1 MAAGQPYM
9 VSALRTRRFTI
20 NIPDVAGV
28 AATVESLVKA
38 VALPADASDLTRV
51 LGCKILSTLTVGT
64 ARAAF
69 TVGDSAASQLQYVNA
84 GADWVE
90 PSVSDYQ
97 LGFIKSAAA
106 AFTATV
112 ILYIG

>member
-9 VSALRTRRFTI
+9 VSAFRTRRFTI
-20 NIPDVAGV
+20 TIPAVGGV
-28 AATVESLVKA
+28 ADTIENLVKA
-38 VALPADASDLTRV
+38 VAISTDASDLTRV
-51 LGCKILSTLTVGT
+51 LGCKVSGTLTVGT

-84 GADWVE
+84 GADLLE
-90 PSVSDYQ
+90 PSMSDYQ
-97 LGFIKSAAA
+97 LAFVKSAAA